1 MKKRVI
7 SFLLV
12 AMTIF
17 SLIGTAFAA
26 TPRASDYLNNY
37 TVALR
42 ADGSGV
48 MTVGMSVEGVG
59 IQEKIGVREVMVEK
73 KINGVWT
80 YQESLDSVD
89 HPEFY
94 AYNSRD
100 YLGSVTYK
108 GTPGVSYR
116 VTLTVYARSGTGSD
130 TGYVTSPVVV
140 CK

>member
-1 MKKRVI
+1 MKKRAI
-7 SFLLV
+7 SFLLAV
-12 AMTIF
+12 VMLLT
-17 SLIGTAFAA
+17 LTGTAFAVA
-26 TPRASDYLNNY
+26 PRASDYLDSY
-37 TVALR
+37 MVVLR
-42 ADGSGV
+42 AMGNGTMEVS
-48 MTVGMSVEGVG
+48 MSVEGVG
-59 IQEKIGVREVMVEK
+59 IQDKIGVREVMIEK

-89 HPEFY
+89 YPEFY

-100 YLGSVTYK
+100 YLGAVNFT

-116 VTLTVYARSGTGSD
+116 VTLTVYARTGTGSD